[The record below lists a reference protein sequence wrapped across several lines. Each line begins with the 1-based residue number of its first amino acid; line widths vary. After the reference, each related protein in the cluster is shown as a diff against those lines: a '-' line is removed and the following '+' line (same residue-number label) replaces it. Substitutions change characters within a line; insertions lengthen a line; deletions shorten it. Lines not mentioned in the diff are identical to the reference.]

1 MSALID
7 LRQNNALDIW
17 IDKGTTGN
25 VTFAL
30 PSALT
35 LDSAY
40 TLVLD
45 PELTTEQTYSVG
57 SGITLDVPNN
67 SFTWAWSTE
76 LSQERTYIGFLES
89 DSQAIGTYFKVLIR
103 INVSE

>member
-30 PSALT
+30 PSALS
-35 LDSAY
+35 LDTGY

-45 PELTTEQTYSVG
+45 PELTTEQTYTVG
-57 SGITLDVPNN
+57 SGITLDVPNKE
-67 SFTWAWSTE
+67 FTWAWSTE

-89 DSQAIGTYFKVLIR
+89 DSAAIGTYFKVLIR